1 MEPCLGGEVWT
12 LLKTNRCFDESSTK
26 FFAACVTEAL
36 DYMHRR
42 HIIYRDLKSE
52 NLMLDCRGYLK
63 LVDFGFAKFLKP
75 NEKTYTFVGT
85 PEYTSPEIITNKGH
99 NKSADYWAL
108 GIFIFELLVGKPPFG
123 GKNPMRIYHN
133 ILRGIVAVEF
143 PLKVPKRAQSLIK
156 ELCQHNPALRIGN
169 LKNGVLD
176 IKNHM

>member
-12 LLKTNRCFDESSTK
+12 LLKAHRSFDETTTK

-36 DYMHRR
+36 DYLHRR

-52 NLMLDCRGYLK
+52 NLMLDCRGYVK

-75 NEKTYTFVGT
+75 TDKSYTFVGT
-85 PEYTSPEIITNKGH
+85 AEYTSPEIITNKGH
-99 NKSADYWAL
+99 NRSADYWAL

-123 GKNPMRIYHN
+123 GKNPMRIYNN

-176 IKNHM
+176 IKNHA

>member
-12 LLKTNRCFDESSTK
+12 LLKKNRCFDESTAK

-52 NLMLDCRGYLK
+52 NLMLDCRGYIK

-75 NEKTYTFVGT
+75 HEKTYTFVGT
-85 PEYTSPEIITNKGH
+85 PEYTAPEIITNKGH
-99 NKSADYWAL
+99 DKSCDYWAL

-123 GKNPMRIYHN
+123 GKNPMRIYNN

-143 PLKVPKRAQSLIK
+143 PVKVPKRAQALIK
-156 ELCQHNPALRIGN
+156 ELCQHNPSLRIGN

-176 IKNHM
+176 IQHHA